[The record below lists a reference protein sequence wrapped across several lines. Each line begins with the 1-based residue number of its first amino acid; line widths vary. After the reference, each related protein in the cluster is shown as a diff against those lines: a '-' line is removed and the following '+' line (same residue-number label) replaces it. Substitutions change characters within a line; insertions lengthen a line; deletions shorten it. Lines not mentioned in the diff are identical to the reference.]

1 MNNTELL
8 RHFANNLKNE
18 IRTCIPAE
26 VESFDPVKGTV
37 NVKPLIQGIKIGST
51 RQVKLETGEVV
62 VVDDYSIPSILNV
75 PVQMIFFGNGKITFP
90 IKQGLQGILS
100 ICDRD
105 IRLFKESQIESVQGS
120 LRRFNMNDAVFLPYL
135 PKRAELTGYN
145 NDAIEIKY
153 DENLIQVNSEGINL
167 IGNVNITGNLIV
179 SGEATISEI
188 PFTTHTHQYVP
199 GTGTPTPT
207 DPPL

>member
-1 MNNTELL
+1 MNNSELL

-18 IRTCIPAE
+18 IRTCMPAE
-26 VESFDPVKGTV
+26 VESFDPVKLTV
-37 NVKPLIQGIKIGST
+37 NVKPLIQGIKVGNT
-51 RQVKLETGEVV
+51 RQVKLETGEMV

-75 PVQMIFFGNGKITFP
+75 PVQIISFGNGRITFP
-90 IKQGLQGILS
+90 IKKGLQGILS

-105 IRLFKESQIESVQGS
+105 IRLFKESQAESAQGS

-135 PKRAELTGYN
+135 PKRAELTDYN
-145 NDAIEIKY
+145 NEAIEIKY
-153 DENLIQVNSEGINL
+153 GAKLIQVNSEGINMT
-167 IGNVNITGNLIV
+167 GNVNITGNLIV

-188 PFTTHTHQYVP
+188 PFTAHTHQYSPGP
-199 GTGTPTPT
+199 GTPIPT